1 MGQPAIKIFN
11 PETLPEEGLSESVSQ
26 HRILIV
32 DDEEVLALSLKE
44 TLMREGYQV
53 RAEFN
58 ALEAMKVLREE
69 RYSAVL
75 SDQRMPQMTGL
86 EFLAQTK
93 LIQPDATRILIT
105 GVVNLNTVIEAINKG
120 EIYRFI
126 VKPWIREELL
136 ASVKNAV
143 QRFELICRNR
153 ELQRTTLAMNEQL
166 AALNRSLEQKI
177 ESEANHNHELAELN
191 RALAENLDRSVEICL
206 KTMQTFYPSLG
217 LQARQVHSLCRAMAE
232 SLQLP
237 QEQSRVLEISA
248 WLHDIGLVGIPRRLI
263 RLWQKS
269 PASLNKAERELLQ
282 QHPIL
287 GQELTGFIHHL
298 NGVGKVIRAHHERFD
313 GKGYPDGLA
322 GEDIPWLGRLLAVAV
337 AFASD
342 TSATP
347 VALESIQQ
355 QSGTTFDPE
364 AVRLLLRCQHHA
376 RIPRGE
382 REILL
387 SELQPGMV
395 LAKGIYGANGLLLMP
410 EGQIL
415 SQAFIT
421 KLQNHHRVNPIK
433 QTLLVYC

>member
-1 MGQPAIKIFN
+1 MAQPALKIFT
-11 PETLPEEGLSESVSQ
+11 PEILPEEGVSESVSQ

-32 DDEEVLALSLKE
+32 DDEEVLARTLKE
-44 TLMREGYQV
+44 PLSREGYQV

-58 ALEAMKVLREE
+58 ALEAMKLLREE
-69 RYSAVL
+69 RYSVVL

-93 LIQPDATRILIT
+93 QIQPDATRILIT

-143 QRFELICRNR
+143 QRHELICRNR

-166 AALNRSLEQKI
+166 AALNRALEEKVQA
-177 ESEANHNHELAELN
+177 EARHNHELAELN
-191 RALAENLDRSVEICL
+191 NAFAENLDRSVEMCL
-206 KTMQTFYPSLG
+206 KTLQTFYPSLG
-217 LQARQVHSLCRAMAE
+217 VQARQVHGLCREMAE
-232 SLQLP
+232 SLNLAP
-237 QEQSRVLEISA
+237 ELRRILEISA
-248 WLHDIGLVGIPRRLI
+248 WLHDIGLMGVPRRLI

-269 PASLNKAERELLQ
+269 PSTLNKAERELIQ
-282 QHPIL
+282 QHPVL
-287 GQELTGFIHHL
+287 GQELAGFIHHL
-298 NGVGKVIRAHHERFD
+298 HDVGKVIRSHHERFD
-313 GKGYPDGLA
+313 GKGYPDGLS

-337 AFASD
+337 AFASEI
-342 TSATP
+342 SGKI
-347 VALESIQQ
+347 VGLENLQR
-355 QSGTTFDPE
+355 QSGTAFDPE
-364 AVRLLLRCQHHA
+364 AVRLLLRCQNSS
-376 RIPRGE
+376 RVPRGE
-382 REILL
+382 KEILL

-395 LAKGIYGANGLLLMP
+395 LAKGIYGSNGLLLMP

-415 SQAFIT
+415 SKAFIT
-421 KLQNHHRVNPIK
+421 KLQNHHRVNPIR